1 MKKGEITRRDF
12 MKVGAG
18 AAAGLMTASIIG
30 CSGGGSGGSEG
41 TDIINRDWYYH
52 GQLGITANFQTNNR
66 DLYRDL
72 LPEAFDM
79 PDSLQFLVSVV
90 NYYSVSFPLVP
101 YHEGFV
107 MLNCKYK
114 GKNGYYTLSMPVDNK
129 LANNAGRSI
138 GFPMYVADR
147 IDLEKSGD
155 VWIGQVLNQG
165 RTVIRMEFTPKGESN
180 TCDNTNPGL
189 PAYNLIT
196 LGVGPQVPYPPES
209 CYNGNLTPLGVGPQ
223 VLEVKTSLIG
233 NQLFTTTTGSVKVT
247 MDHNETCAGLMDG
260 ATMVSAGLEEKKGNW
275 AVVSED
281 EAKTSVVSITKI
293 KNGRIAL
300 AVEEAIDLLGG
311 MEDITACANK
321 IMIKPNLVSDS
332 ANSTTKPA
340 VVGTLARLMK
350 GFGKEVL
357 IGEGSAMCANYNFLN
372 GVVYRTKKQ
381 SILDPMQKHIFD
393 TLGYTALAQSLNIP
407 LRNLVNLHSGQ
418 MSSVPITNGFAYD
431 NITLHKTLTEIDML
445 CSVPMMKT
453 HMLGQVTLGMKNLI
467 GLYPGTV
474 YGTVRHNVHD
484 KGENVESSA
493 VAGIVVDMVR
503 ANKLGLV
510 VVDASMAME
519 GNGPENGTLVKMDLI
534 IAGTNPLATDMVAAY
549 IMGFSP
555 VEIPTFLWA
564 NQAGMQPQRLTQIE
578 VRGESME
585 SVRRKFVRPNLAKW
599 SDVAEIFG
607 GREL

>member
-52 GQLGITANFQTNNR
+52 GQLGITAIFQTNNR

-72 LPEAFDM
+72 LPEAFDL

-129 LANNAGRSI
+129 LADNAGRSI
-138 GFPMYVADR
+138 GFPKYVADR
-147 IDLEKSGD
+147 IDLAKSGD

-165 RTVIRMEFTPKGESN
+165 RTVISMEFTPKGESN
-180 TCDNTNPGL
+180 MWDNTNPGL
-189 PAYNLIT
+189 PAYNLIP

-209 CYNGNLTPLGVGPQ
+209 CFDGNLIPLGVGPQ

-233 NQLFTTTTGSVKVT
+233 IQLVTTTTGSVKVT
-247 MDHNETCAGLMDG
+247 MDHNETWAGLLDG
-260 ATMVSAGLEEKKGNW
+260 ATLVSAGLEEKKGNW
-275 AVVSED
+275 AVVSGD
-281 EAKTSVVSITKI
+281 EATTSVVSITRI

-311 MEDITACANK
+311 MEDITACSNK

-332 ANSTTKPA
+332 TISTTKPA

-350 GFGKEVL
+350 GVGKEVL
-357 IGEGSAMCANYNFLN
+357 IGEGSAACANYNILN
-372 GVVYRTKKQ
+372 GVVYRTRNRD
-381 SILDPMQKHIFD
+381 ILYRMQKHIFD
-393 TLGYTALAQSLNIP
+393 TLGYTALAQSLDIP
-407 LRNLVNLHSGQ
+407 PPINLHIDK
-418 MSSVPITNGFAYD
+418 MSNVAITNGFVYD
-431 NITLHKTLTEIDML
+431 NISIHHTLTEIDML

-453 HMLGQVTLGMKNLI
+453 HMLGNVTLGMKNLI

-474 YGTVRHNVHD
+474 YGTVRHLVHD
-484 KGENVESSA
+484 KGANVESSA

-564 NQAGMQPQRLTQIE
+564 NKAGMQPQRLTQIE

-585 SVRRKFVRPNLAKW
+585 SVRRKFVRPDLKKW
-599 SDVAEIFG
+599 SEVAEIFG
-607 GREL
+607 GQER